1 MASFE
6 LKILTEDP
14 TELKELVDK
23 LCTKVNNGGYV
34 SSQELQAMATP
45 RTPEPSTIADQAKYD
60 AAKAAGVVAEVATMP
75 EHTNVAREPQD
86 VLASVVERDAEGLKR
101 DARIHSDAAEPF
113 KADGTWK
120 RKRNTPDD
128 VYESVYEELARE
140 AHAAGLYKGP
150 LLGQFELE
158 SKVVDEGGPYYW
170 AHDETDTVGVCKSW
184 EEIAELQKGEPLIDP
199 IGKEA
204 YDTRVADGAT
214 IYQAAPVAPVA
225 PSFEPP
231 VVAPAPVALAPVAE
245 AAPAPAPVA
254 PAPQAAPAPAPVA
267 PAPQA
272 APAGLSAQVSA
283 SEQRCKDLLTSMIK
297 QVGPTVAVASLRMFG
312 GAHAITV
319 LTPEQRE
326 QFCNVAEAL
335 IASGATA
342 ADGHEKMLEITSLMG
357 VAV

>member
-14 TELKELVDK
+14 AELKTLVDK
-23 LCTKVNNGGYV
+23 LCRVHVEVHNLTGGKIV
-34 SSQELQAMATP
+34 AERKLIPGEVLQAVDITSATAGEP
-45 RTPEPSTIADQAKYD
+45 YVMGVSNVVSAPVDLSDIDAETTVAPAPAVTP
-60 AAKAAGVVAEVATMP
+60 AT
-75 EHTNVAREPQD
+75 TSD
-86 VLASVVERDAEGLKR
+86 RDAEGIKR

-170 AHDETDTVGVCKSW
+170 SHDESDCVGICQTLK
-184 EEIAELQKGEPLIDP
+184 ELSDMQDSDP
-199 IGKEA
+199 CVENIGKEQ
-204 YDTRVADGAT
+204 YDARVAAGA
-214 IYQAAPVAPVA
+214 AGDHKDK
-225 PSFEPP
+225 
-231 VVAPAPVALAPVAE
+231 APAPVAPAVE
-245 AAPAPAPVA
+245 AAPAPTPVA
-254 PAPQAAPAPAPVA
+254 PAPQAAPAPAAPA

-283 SEQRCKDLLTSMIK
+283 SEQRCKTAMAGMVVKCGS
-297 QVGPTVAVASLRMFG
+297 TVAVKALNMFG

-342 ADGHEKMLEITSLMG
+342 ADGSDKLAEIAVLMG

>member
-14 TELKELVDK
+14 TELKALVDK
-23 LCTKVNNGGYV
+23 LCSKQVFATLGERKVGMPAELVAPYYGVADADEAAAQEAFTDRYDEQEEKDREYAFQQSVMRAEAPTNELPAHHNTGTR
-34 SSQELQAMATP
+34 ELQ
-45 RTPEPSTIADQAKYD
+45 
-60 AAKAAGVVAEVATMP
+60 
-75 EHTNVAREPQD
+75 D
-86 VLASVVERDAEGLKR
+86 VPDRDAEGLKR

-140 AHAAGLYKGP
+140 AHAVGLYKGP

-158 SKVVDEGGPYYW
+158 ARVVDTE
-170 AHDETDTVGVCKSW
+170 
-184 EEIAELQKGEPLIDP
+184 
-199 IGKEA
+199 
-204 YDTRVADGAT
+204 
-214 IYQAAPVAPVA
+214 QAAPVPVAPVVEQAAPTPVAPVA
-225 PSFEPP
+225 EAPA
-231 VVAPAPVALAPVAE
+231 VAPAPVVE
-245 AAPAPAPVA
+245 AASVTPAPAPA
-254 PAPQAAPAPAPVA
+254 PAPQAAP
-267 PAPQA
+267 

-326 QFCNVAEAL
+326 HFCNVAEAL

-342 ADGHEKMLEITSLMG
+342 SDGHEKMLEITTLMG
-357 VAV
+357 LTV

>member
-1 MASFE
+1 MRTDKMASFE

-14 TELKELVDK
+14 TELKALVDK
-23 LCTKVNNGGYV
+23 LCNAETRYSGEPRKVGMPAELAAPYYGSNPTLTMDELKGGIV
-34 SSQELQAMATP
+34 DP
-45 RTPEPSTIADQAKYD
+45 GTIADQAKYD
-60 AAKAAGVVAEVATMP
+60 AAKAAGTVAEVVVTTATMP

-86 VLASVVERDAEGLKR
+86 VPAFVPDRDAEGIKR
-101 DARIHSDAAEPF
+101 DDRIHPGRDVANPF
-113 KADGTWK
+113 KADDTWK
-120 RKRNTPDD
+120 RRRNTPDD

-158 SKVVDEGGPYYW
+158 TRVVD
-170 AHDETDTVGVCKSW
+170 TDPAPDST
-184 EEIAELQKGEPLIDP
+184 IAELDSAQKQAEVLTAEHMDEAER
-199 IGKEA
+199 IGA
-204 YDTRVADGAT
+204 LTP
-214 IYQAAPVAPVA
+214 APVAP
-225 PSFEPP
+225 
-231 VVAPAPVALAPVAE
+231 APAP
-245 AAPAPAPVA
+245 AAPAPQAAPAPVA
-254 PAPQAAPAPAPVA
+254 PAPQAAPAPVAPA

-342 ADGHEKMLEITSLMG
+342 ADGSDKLAEIAVLMG

>member
-14 TELKELVDK
+14 TELKALVDK
-23 LCTKVNNGGYV
+23 LCTQVNNGGYV
-34 SSQELQAMATP
+34 SPQELQAVATGH
-45 RTPEPSTIADQAKYD
+45 TTEPGTIADQAKYD
-60 AAKAAGVVAEVATMP
+60 AAKAAGVVAEVVVTTADPVSKEVADAVSSAMP
-75 EHTNVAREPQD
+75 
-86 VLASVVERDAEGLKR
+86 ASVPERDAEGLKR
-101 DARIHSDAAEPF
+101 DSRIHSDAAEPF

-158 SKVVDEGGPYYW
+158 ARVVDTE
-170 AHDETDTVGVCKSW
+170 
-184 EEIAELQKGEPLIDP
+184 Q
-199 IGKEA
+199 
-204 YDTRVADGAT
+204 
-214 IYQAAPVAPVA
+214 
-225 PSFEPP
+225 
-231 VVAPAPVALAPVAE
+231 APAPVVEQQAAPAPAVESAPAPAAPVVE
-245 AAPAPAPVA
+245 QSAPAPVA
-254 PAPQAAPAPAPVA
+254 PAPAVSPAPVAPA

-342 ADGHEKMLEITSLMG
+342 TDGSDKLAEIAVLMG

>member
-14 TELKELVDK
+14 TELKALVDK
-23 LCTKVNNGGYV
+23 LCSKQVFATLGERKVGMPAELAAPYYGV
-34 SSQELQAMATP
+34 ADADEAAAQEAFTA
-45 RTPEPSTIADQAKYD
+45 RYD
-60 AAKAAGVVAEVATMP
+60 AQEEKDREYAFQQSVMRAEAATNELPA
-75 EHTNVAREPQD
+75 HTNVAREPQD
-86 VLASVVERDAEGLKR
+86 VPASVPERDVEGLKR

-140 AHAAGLYKGP
+140 AHAVGLYKGP

-158 SKVVDEGGPYYW
+158 ARVVDTEQAP
-170 AHDETDTVGVCKSW
+170 APVAPVAETTTTPVAPVV
-184 EEIAELQKGEPLIDP
+184 EQAAPAP
-199 IGKEA
+199 VVEA
-204 YDTRVADGAT
+204 AP
-214 IYQAAPVAPVA
+214 APVAPVA
-225 PSFEPP
+225 P
-231 VVAPAPVALAPVAE
+231 AP
-245 AAPAPAPVA
+245 
-254 PAPQAAPAPAPVA
+254 
-267 PAPQA
+267 

-342 ADGHEKMLEITSLMG
+342 ADGSDKLAEIAVLMG

>member
-14 TELKELVDK
+14 TELKALVDK
-23 LCTKVNNGGYV
+23 LCNAETRYSGEPRKVGMPV
-34 SSQELQAMATP
+34 ELAMPYGVKTH
-45 RTPEPSTIADQAKYD
+45 EE
-60 AAKAAGVVAEVATMP
+60 AKAVMEEVKEDHRMTDEQVSQVVEQAYATVADPTP
-75 EHTNVAREPQD
+75 VP
-86 VLASVVERDAEGLKR
+86 ERDAEGLKR

-150 LLGQFELE
+150 LLGTFELE
-158 SKVVDEGGPYYW
+158 ARVVDTE
-170 AHDETDTVGVCKSW
+170 
-184 EEIAELQKGEPLIDP
+184 Q
-199 IGKEA
+199 
-204 YDTRVADGAT
+204 
-214 IYQAAPVAPVA
+214 APVAPAVEPAPTPVA
-225 PSFEPP
+225 P
-231 VVAPAPVALAPVAE
+231 VVEQA
-245 AAPAPAPVA
+245 APAPVA
-254 PAPQAAPAPAPVA
+254 PAPQAAPAPAAPA

-342 ADGHEKMLEITSLMG
+342 ADGSDKLAEIAVLIG

>member
-14 TELKELVDK
+14 TELKALVDK
-23 LCTKVNNGGYV
+23 LCTEQVFATLEERKLIAGEPPVGGGITEYGPIAAVPYV
-34 SSQELQAMATP
+34 E
-45 RTPEPSTIADQAKYD
+45 
-60 AAKAAGVVAEVATMP
+60 GVSDIPHEVVVTTRGRIPQEVADAVSAAMP
-75 EHTNVAREPQD
+75 EHTNVARETQD
-86 VLASVVERDAEGLKR
+86 VPASVPERDAEGLKR

-140 AHAAGLYKGP
+140 AHAVGLYKGP

-158 SKVVDEGGPYYW
+158 TRVVD
-170 AHDETDTVGVCKSW
+170 TDATPVAEQQAAPAPVVEAATV
-184 EEIAELQKGEPLIDP
+184 P
-199 IGKEA
+199 
-204 YDTRVADGAT
+204 
-214 IYQAAPVAPVA
+214 APVAPVVEA
-225 PSFEPP
+225 
-231 VVAPAPVALAPVAE
+231 APAPVALAP
-245 AAPAPAPVA
+245 APVA
-254 PAPQAAPAPAPVA
+254 PA

-342 ADGHEKMLEITSLMG
+342 TDGSDKLAEIAVLMG

>member
-14 TELKELVDK
+14 AELKGLVDK
-23 LCTKVNNGGYV
+23 LCNTHGEPRKVCEGVAALG
-34 SSQELQAMATP
+34 L
-45 RTPEPSTIADQAKYD
+45 RTHEE
-60 AAKAAGVVAEVATMP
+60 AKAVMEEVKEAHRMTDEQVSQAVEQAYATMP

-86 VLASVVERDAEGLKR
+86 VPASVPERDAEGLKR

-140 AHAAGLYKGP
+140 AHAASLYKGS

-158 SKVVDEGGPYYW
+158 ARVVDTEQAP
-170 AHDETDTVGVCKSW
+170 APVVEQQAAPTPVVEQQAAPTPVV
-184 EEIAELQKGEPLIDP
+184 EQ
-199 IGKEA
+199 
-204 YDTRVADGAT
+204 
-214 IYQAAPVAPVA
+214 QAAPVAPV
-225 PSFEPP
+225 
-231 VVAPAPVALAPVAE
+231 VD

-254 PAPQAAPAPAPVA
+254 PAPQAAPVAPA

-342 ADGHEKMLEITSLMG
+342 ADGSDKLAEIAVLMG